1 MDLIETYLSEVG
13 RYLPGKGRTDIQ
25 AEIRSAL
32 QDLLDER
39 ARQSGRAADDE
50 ELILQVLK
58 EYGDPEKVARSY
70 RGEQYLIGPR
80 LYPVFEKV
88 LFIVLPIVIILSLVG
103 LAFSLTSLHI
113 EARDLGSVIGMTIG
127 DLISA
132 VITTVGSIALIFA
145 ILERFVPEFKQKP
158 EEKAWDPRSLY
169 KISPPDRVK
178 PVELIVEILLIGLGI
193 LVFNFFPEWINIGY
207 YSNGSWWIGVISSTT
222 GQAWERSLLSEAF
235 FRYLPALNI
244 LWGLTI
250 ALNIGLI
257 QRGRWEVWSRWSFV
271 VLKAS
276 LIVIAAIMLSG
287 PSLISVTAESLVA
300 AGFPADEEAVR
311 TLVLLMNQAVRL
323 ALALTILFS
332 GLDLVRALIHL
343 FKSRRAPIAVT

>member
-1 MDLIETYLSEVG
+1 MDLLETYLSEVG
-13 RYLPGKGRTDIQ
+13 RYLPAKGRADIQ

-39 ARQSGRAADDE
+39 ARQSGRAVDDE

-88 LFIVLPIVIILSLVG
+88 IFIVLPIVIILSLVG

-113 EARDLGSVIGMTIG
+113 EARDLGGVIGTVIG
-127 DLISA
+127 ELISA

-145 ILERFVPEFKQKP
+145 ILERFVPEFKEKP
-158 EEKAWDPRSLY
+158 EEKTWDPRSLY

-178 PVELIVEILLIGLGI
+178 PVELIVEIFLIGLAI

-207 YSNGSWWIGVISSTT
+207 SSNGRWWIGLISSTN

-244 LWGLTI
+244 IWGLTI
-250 ALNIGLI
+250 ALNIGLL
-257 QRGRWEVWSRWSFV
+257 QRGRWEVWSRWAFV
-271 VLKAS
+271 GIKAL
-276 LIVIAAIMLSG
+276 LIAVAAVMLSG
-287 PSLISVTAESLVA
+287 PSLISVTAESLLA

-311 TLVLLMNQAVRL
+311 ALVMLMNQAVRL

-332 GLDLVRALIHL
+332 GLDLVQALIRL
-343 FKSRRAPIAVT
+343 FKGKNRPG